1 MKNLFLSALLA
12 GLLCLPSSVR
22 AGTVPAPRAAVATAP
37 HVQLTRPAPIEV
49 STDVTRDYA
58 AREAAAP
65 QLAGFAGGDGGVY
78 VGTGVLVVALIVV
91 VVILVL
97 R

>member
-1 MKNLFLSALLA
+1 MKKLLISVLLA
-12 GLLCLPSSVR
+12 AILCVPSLAQAGAVPVSRPAGESLLR
-22 AGTVPAPRAAVATAP
+22 AQPTVTAP
-37 HVQLTRPAPIEV
+37 TEV
-49 STDVTRDYA
+49 SATSTPDYA

-65 QLAGFAGGDGGVY
+65 QLAEFAGGSGGIY

>member
-1 MKNLFLSALLA
+1 MKLFLSALLA
-12 GLLCLPSSVR
+12 AILCVPSSAR
-22 AGTVPAPRAAVATAP
+22 AGVAPAPRVAVATAP
-37 HVQLTRPAPIEV
+37 HVQLTRPAPVEV
-49 STDVTRDYA
+49 STDVTHDYA

-65 QLAGFAGGDGGVY
+65 QLARFAGGDGGVY